1 MHRKVVITTVGFLVL
16 ASAALSGCGAKPEA
30 RTPAIDRAELVKSA
44 GFDHGCPAEE
54 IRVLATEQDFSAA
67 SHYLLDVCGE
77 RRTYKRVGM
86 MYFDAR

>member
-1 MHRKVVITTVGFLVL
+1 MRSKVEFAPLGLLVL
-16 ASAALSGCGAKPEA
+16 AIAGCSATPVA

-44 GFDHGCPAEE
+44 AFDHGCPADE
-54 IRVLATEQDFSAA
+54 IRVLAAEQEFSAP
-67 SHYLLDVCGE
+67 SEFVLDVCGK